1 MLHDNHAYAVF
12 RGSVTG
18 ISGAEHMFAESP
30 GVRNHKI
37 GLEMAIGVAVHVLL
51 AWQGGPIQQER
62 DGRSIRELLTVEV
75 KE

>member
-1 MLHDNHAYAVF
+1 
-12 RGSVTG
+12 
-18 ISGAEHMFAESP
+18 MFAESP
-30 GVRNHKI
+30 GVRDHKI